1 MKIKASMRDYG
12 HKMAVPTYISTYI
25 CKISIYICNTD
36 KMRVIHRTVVW
47 RVHVGETK
55 EWNQYEYLR

>member
-36 KMRVIHRTVVW
+36 KMRVIQLQDNGMACPCW
-47 RVHVGETK
+47 
-55 EWNQYEYLR
+55 